1 MIEKLEK
8 ALQFLLRAHYPY
20 LHVLYKQIL
29 TDDVYNNLAEDPE
42 IEVLLLLF
50 LRNYLHY
57 DVTLCHNYIRNEK
70 YFSFLM
76 FYTLSS
82 KYFRIIVSYKDIL
95 KMLYNDISGNKLKK
109 YLEKQLT
116 KKESKKKYA
125 R

>member
-1 MIEKLEK
+1 MLEKLEK
-8 ALQFLLRAHYPY
+8 VLQFLLRTHYPY
-20 LHVLYKQIL
+20 LHVLYKQTL
-29 TDDVYNNLAEDPE
+29 MDNVCDNLPEDPE

-76 FYTLSS
+76 FYTLST
-82 KYFRIIVSYKDIL
+82 KYFHIKVSYKNIL

-109 YLEKQLT
+109 YLEKKQLT
-116 KKESKKKYA
+116 KKESKKIC
-125 R
+125 

>member
-8 ALQFLLRAHYPY
+8 VLQFLLRTHYSY
-20 LHVLYKQIL
+20 LHVLYKQTL
-29 TDDVYNNLAEDPE
+29 TNNVHDNLAEDPE

-76 FYTLSS
+76 FYTLSTEFFHI
-82 KYFRIIVSYKDIL
+82 KVSYKDIL

-116 KKESKKKYA
+116 KKESKKIC
-125 R
+125 